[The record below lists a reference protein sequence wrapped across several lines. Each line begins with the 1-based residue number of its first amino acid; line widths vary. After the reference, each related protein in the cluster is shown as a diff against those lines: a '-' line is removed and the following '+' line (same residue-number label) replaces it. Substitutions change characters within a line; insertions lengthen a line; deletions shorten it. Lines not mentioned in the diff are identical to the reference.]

1 MQLHFLLKE
10 LAEVEEA
17 IRRLDFEVLLME
29 EEQRLR
35 EEEDICFLA
44 K

>member
-10 LAEVEEA
+10 LSEVEEG
-17 IRRLDFEVLLME
+17 IRRLEFEVLQME